1 MLGTELL
8 AQGLEACG
16 QRVRR
21 DLGIKKVHREFKQL
35 AAQKT
40 ALHRRRLTLRQEPL
54 ARLNLQNPQ
63 RRLIAGQG
71 DGHIQR
77 MAGRPTQQFFRG
89 IAPAQPERRLNDRL
103 RRRPPAAA
111 QQQDGLTDQGAEESG
126 HARTLPGSRPHRKS
140 RSRHRGFVLVEATL
154 ALSLLTLIGLVML
167 KLSLNILS
175 PRQWVLQQV
184 LTDAYVTYE
193 RAYAE
198 RVSFQTLTSSNSPW
212 PLYPTISSSQVN
224 VGALPG
230 GTLVTGTVRRTRMA
244 DSNNLPLDSGSG
256 TTTTNPASMKVWKV
270 QSVLTYKVGD
280 RTYAKSRTVIRSQ

>member
-1 MLGTELL
+1 M
-8 AQGLEACG
+8 
-16 QRVRR
+16 
-21 DLGIKKVHREFKQL
+21 
-35 AAQKT
+35 
-40 ALHRRRLTLRQEPL
+40 
-54 ARLNLQNPQ
+54 
-63 RRLIAGQG
+63 
-71 DGHIQR
+71 
-77 MAGRPTQQFFRG
+77 
-89 IAPAQPERRLNDRL
+89 
-103 RRRPPAAA
+103 
-111 QQQDGLTDQGAEESG
+111 TDQGAEESG